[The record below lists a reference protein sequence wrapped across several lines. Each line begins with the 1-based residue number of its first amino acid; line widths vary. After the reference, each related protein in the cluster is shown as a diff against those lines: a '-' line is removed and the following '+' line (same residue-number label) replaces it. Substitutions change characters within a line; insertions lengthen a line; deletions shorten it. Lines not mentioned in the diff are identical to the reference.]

1 MRVLV
6 TGASGYIG
14 SRLVPSLVE
23 AGHDVIAAGRDPEAL
38 AEYAWAGAVEMVAFD
53 VTDEESVLAAVEGTD
68 AVVYL
73 VHSMEGDH
81 FVERDREAAEVTAR
95 ACEKHGVERI
105 VYLSGLVPPGDDLSD
120 HLRSRLEVERIFLG
134 SEVPAAVLR
143 AAMIVG
149 AGSTS
154 YELMRRMTE
163 RVPVVPVPSWM
174 RRELQPLAVEDVV
187 LALTRALDGPPPD
200 RHYDVGGDE
209 VLTYREL
216 LALFADV
223 AGLWRPQLVVPLVPH
238 RVVSEIVALVAQIP
252 RGTVNAL
259 VESLSHDMVCQ
270 EDDVR
275 TDLLPGHRFVPMR
288 EAFERSLRGETAA
301 TSASGDI
308 QGEAPTDDL

>member
-14 SRLVPSLVE
+14 SRLIPSLLE
-23 AGHDVIAAGRDPEAL
+23 ADHEVVAAGRDPRAL
-38 AEYAWAGAVEMVAFD
+38 SDFAWSDDVQSVAFD
-53 VTDEESVLAAVEGTD
+53 VTEEDTVLAAVEGSD

-73 VHSMEGDH
+73 VHSMDGAE
-81 FVERDREAAEVTAR
+81 FVDRDREAAERTAR
-95 ACEKHGVERI
+95 ACEKHDVGRI
-105 VYLSGLVPPGDDLSD
+105 VYLSGLVPPGELSD
-120 HLRSRLEVERIFLG
+120 HLRSRLEVERIFLD
-134 SEVPAAVLR
+134 SSVPATVLR

-154 YELMRRMTE
+154 FELMRRMSE

-187 LALTRALDGPPPD
+187 LALVRALEGAPRN

-209 VLTYREL
+209 VLSYREL

-223 AGLWRPQLVVPLVPH
+223 AGLWRPQFVVPLVPH
-238 RVVSEIVALVAQIP
+238 RLVSEIVALVARIP
-252 RGTVNAL
+252 RSTVHAL

-270 EDDVR
+270 EDDIR
-275 TDLLPGHRFVPMR
+275 ADLLPGHPFTSMR
-288 EAFERSLRGETAA
+288 EAFERSLQGESAA
-301 TSASGDI
+301 TSPTGDV
-308 QGEAPTDDL
+308 QGEAPTDEL

>member
-14 SRLVPSLVE
+14 SRLIPSLLK
-23 AGHDVIAAGRDPEAL
+23 AGHEVVAAGRDPDAL
-38 AEYAWAGAVEMVAFD
+38 ADFAWAPQVETVELD
-53 VTDEESVLAAVEGTD
+53 VTDDRTVLDAVAGAD

-73 VHSMEGDH
+73 VHSMKGGD
-81 FVERDREAAEVTAR
+81 FVERDREAAELMAR
-95 ACEKHGVERI
+95 VCEKHEVGRI
-105 VYLSGLVPPGDDLSD
+105 VYLSGLVPDGQLSD
-120 HLRSRLEVERIFLG
+120 HLRSRLEVETIFLD
-134 SEVPAAVLR
+134 SAVPATVLR

-154 YELMRRMTE
+154 FELMRRMSE

-187 LALTRALDGPPPD
+187 LVLTRALAGEPRN

-209 VLTYREL
+209 VLSYREL

-223 AGLWRPQLVVPLVPH
+223 AGLWRPQFVVPLVPQ
-238 RVVSEIVALVAQIP
+238 RVVSEIVALVAGIP
-252 RGTVNAL
+252 RGTVTAL
-259 VESLSHDMVCQ
+259 VESLSHDMVCE
-270 EDDVR
+270 EDDAR
-275 TDLLPGHRFVPMR
+275 HDLVPGHRFTRMR
-288 EAFERSLRGETAA
+288 EAFDRSLQGETAA
-301 TSASGDI
+301 TTAAGDI